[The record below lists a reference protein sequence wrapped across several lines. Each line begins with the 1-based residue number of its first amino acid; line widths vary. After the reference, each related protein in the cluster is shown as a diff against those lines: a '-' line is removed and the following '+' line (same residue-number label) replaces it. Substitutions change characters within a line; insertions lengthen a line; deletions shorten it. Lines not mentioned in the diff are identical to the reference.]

1 MTRDRQAVANAL
13 HSAAVHLLRV
23 VRSVD
28 AQMGV
33 SPARASVLSI
43 LVFGGARTVGGLAR
57 AEDVRS
63 PTMSGIVNGLEA
75 DGLVRRRSSRD
86 DARAVVVE
94 ATAKGRRLL
103 ERGRARRTALL
114 TELLAGA
121 TDADLDV
128 LARAAAVMEAAVDA
142 RLGEATGT

>member
-1 MTRDRQAVANAL
+1 MKEDRQAVADAL
-13 HSAAVHLLRV
+13 HSATVHLLRV

-43 LVFGGARTVGGLAR
+43 LVFGGPRTVGGLAR

-75 DGLVRRRSSRD
+75 DGLARRRTSAED
-86 DARAVVVE
+86 TRAVVVE
-94 ATAKGRRLL
+94 ATAKGRRLI
-103 ERGRARRTALL
+103 ERGRARRNELL
-114 TELLAGA
+114 GQLLAGA
-121 TDADLDV
+121 TDAELDV
-128 LARAAAVMEAAVDA
+128 LARAAALMEAAVDA
-142 RLGEATGT
+142 HLGEATGS